1 MVLFQPL
8 LAPGNQL
15 MGGKLAE
22 LELVDGGPL
31 PRPDVPVVAA
41 ALRIDPHAP
50 LAVDRV
56 AVRGRDDIGAIKS
69 EQLIPGCRAT
79 VNEVL
84 AGRRSSGARTYR
96 RRPIVR
102 PLQARQRPR
111 LRSSVR

>member
-22 LELVDGGPL
+22 FEL
-31 PRPDVPVVAA
+31 
-41 ALRIDPHAP
+41 
-50 LAVDRV
+50 
-56 AVRGRDDIGAIKS
+56 VRGRDDIGTIKS

-84 AGRRSSGARTYR
+84 AGRRASGARTYR